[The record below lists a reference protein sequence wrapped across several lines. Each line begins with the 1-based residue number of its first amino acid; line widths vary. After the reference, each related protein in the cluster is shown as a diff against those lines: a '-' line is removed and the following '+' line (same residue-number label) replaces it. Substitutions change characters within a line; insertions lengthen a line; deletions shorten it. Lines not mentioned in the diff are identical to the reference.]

1 MWLTIYPT
9 ENLNNIIPDC
19 GQYYISSGHVN
30 LPSVKNYRPLGK
42 YNRTIYFLHIIFTDK
57 STTTTMHNLDEI
69 IHTVNSM
76 YSKAETKMLVLKDEK
91 EGLIRVNTTAEKW
104 YIVLNGIF
112 CNVNQDLHFTAG
124 RETPFIMM
132 YFQLK
137 GTSTFATSTHVRVT
151 GQMHSLN
158 YLPSFRFST
167 CIRKN
172 TVEEFFCVKVFP
184 DLLLQRIQ
192 NHDENSPLADFC
204 KRKDPFVT
212 LDTPQVIKPAVYQCI
227 HDYLNCPYTGAL
239 GAAYKDNIILNLFIH
254 QLATFTG
261 SGREPGDSGIR
272 LSRADIDL
280 LKDIKTYLDHHYLE
294 VGSIQQ
300 LTRKFFI
307 NSFKLKHGFRHLF
320 SNSVMK
326 YVDEHKMNYART
338 MLQQGQVNVTDVADE
353 LGYKHYN
360 NFSTAFKKRFGYSP
374 AAVSC

>member
-1 MWLTIYPT
+1 M
-9 ENLNNIIPDC
+9 
-19 GQYYISSGHVN
+19 
-30 LPSVKNYRPLGK
+30 R
-42 YNRTIYFLHIIFTDK
+42 
-57 STTTTMHNLDEI
+57 NLDQI

-76 YSKAETKMLVLKDEK
+76 YSKAETAALALKDEK
-91 EGLIRVNTTAEKW
+91 KGLIRVNTAEEKW
-104 YIVLNGIF
+104 YVVLNGIF
-112 CNVNQDLHFTAG
+112 CNVSHDLHFTAG
-124 RETPFIMM
+124 RNTPFIMM

-137 GTSTFATSTHVRVT
+137 GTSTFASSTHVSVT

-158 YLPSFRFST
+158 YLPAFKFNT

-184 DLLLQRIQ
+184 DLLLQHLQ
-192 NHDENSPLADFC
+192 DADENNPLVKFC

-212 LDTPQVIKPAVYQCI
+212 LDSPQVIKPAIYQCI

-261 SGREPGDSGIR
+261 TGPEPGETVTR

-280 LKDIKTYLDHHYLE
+280 LNDIKTWLDRHYLE
-294 VGSIQQ
+294 VGSMQQ
-300 LTRKFFI
+300 LTRKFYI
-307 NSFKLKHGFRHLF
+307 NSFKLKHGFKQLF

-338 MLQQGQVNVTDVADE
+338 MLQQGRVNITDVADE
-353 LGYKHYN
+353 LGYRHYN

-374 AAVSC
+374 AALQD